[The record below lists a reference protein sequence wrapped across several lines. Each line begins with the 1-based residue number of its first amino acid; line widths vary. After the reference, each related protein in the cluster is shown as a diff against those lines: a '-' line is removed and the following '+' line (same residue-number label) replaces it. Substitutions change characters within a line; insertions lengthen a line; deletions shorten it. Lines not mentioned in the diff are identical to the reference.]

1 MEKGNFVEIYITDIT
16 DDGKGIGHYDGMAVF
31 VDKTVP
37 GDTVKAKV
45 TKTKKRYAFA
55 ELTEIVTPS
64 ENRIA
69 AACPYFG
76 KCGGCALQELDY
88 KAQLELKKN
97 HVVNK
102 LERIGGLENPV
113 VRDIIPCYE
122 DDSEKP
128 MLRYR
133 NKAVFSVARSPKGA
147 FVGFKMRG
155 SNMIVNIHDCLLQK
169 QAVMAVA
176 RAVRECIDKNLI
188 TVYDEKK
195 KKGIL
200 REVTVKVCEGSGEMM
215 VVLTVADKRVNNL
228 EQIIYAIDDAINE
241 AEANIPEDSR
251 FFLESVILELKRND
265 IHEPA
270 KEYIVAAGSKTI
282 KDYVP
287 YGEDMFSEDPERLVA
302 YEISAPAFYQVNT
315 RQMVNLYKKAAE
327 YANLSGGETLFDIYC
342 GIGTIGLS
350 MTDKTG
356 MIVGIEDV
364 KGAVI
369 DANRNAVI
377 NGIVNA
383 RYYTGKAE
391 DIMPRLLDKEDPIYA
406 DYIDND
412 KERIAIIDPPRA
424 GCDENLLKSLAGSEP
439 SRIVYISCDPGTLAR
454 DIGMLDELGYVF
466 VEATPCDM
474 FPFTMGIETVALL
487 NMK

>member
-1 MEKGNFVEIYITDIT
+1 MVKGNFIDLHITDIT
-16 DDGKGIGHYDGMAVF
+16 DDGKGIGHYEGMAVF

-55 ELTEIVTPS
+55 ELVEVITPS
-64 ENRIA
+64 EDRVEA
-69 AACPYFG
+69 ECPYFG
-76 KCGGCALQELDY
+76 RCGGCALSELNY
-88 KAQLELKKN
+88 KAQCELKRT

-102 LERIGGLENPV
+102 LERIGGIENPV
-113 VRDIIPCYE
+113 VRDIIPCTEE
-122 DDSEKP
+122 DSDEV
-128 MLRYR
+128 MTRYR
-133 NKAVFSVARSPKGA
+133 NKAVFAVAKSPKGA
-147 FVGFKMRG
+147 FVGFRMRG
-155 SNMIVNIHDCLLQK
+155 SNMIVNVYDCLLQK
-169 QAVMAVA
+169 KAVMAVA
-176 RAVRECIDKNLI
+176 KAVKESIDKNLI
-188 TVYDEKK
+188 SVYDEKK
-195 KKGIL
+195 KKGLL
-200 REVTVKVCEGSGEMM
+200 REVTVKACEGSGEMM
-215 VVLTVADKRVNNL
+215 VVLTVSNKKVDNL
-228 EQIIYAIDDAINE
+228 EKIIYAIDDAIND
-241 AEANIPEDSR
+241 AEADIPEDSR
-251 FFLESVILELKRND
+251 FFLESVILEIKRGD

-270 KEYIVAAGSKTI
+270 NDYVVAAGSKTI

-287 YGEDMFSEDPERLVA
+287 FGEEVFTEDTDKMVA

-315 RQMVNLYKKAAE
+315 RQMVNLYRKAAE
-327 YANLSGGETLFDIYC
+327 YADLKGGETLFDIYC

-350 MTDKTG
+350 MADKTG

-391 DIMPRLLDKEDPIYA
+391 DIMPRLFDKEDKIYA

-412 KERIAIIDPPRA
+412 RERVAIIDPPRG
-424 GCDENLLKSLAGSEP
+424 GCDENLLKSLADSEP

-454 DIGMLDELGYVF
+454 DIKVLDELGYEF
-466 VEATPCDM
+466 AEATPCDM
-474 FPFTMGIETVALL
+474 FPQTMGIETVALL
-487 NMK
+487 NRK

>member
-1 MEKGNFVEIYITDIT
+1 MEKGNFVQLYITDLT
-16 DDGKGIGHYDGMAVF
+16 DDGKGIGHVDGMAVF

-45 TKTKKRYAFA
+45 TKVKKRYAFA
-55 ELTEIVTPS
+55 DMAELITPS
-64 ENRIA
+64 ENRVS

-76 KCGGCALQELDY
+76 KCGGCALSEINYD
-88 KAQLELKKN
+88 AQLELKRN
-97 HVVNK
+97 HVINK
-102 LERIGGLENPV
+102 LERIGGLENPKV
-113 VRDIIPCYE
+113 CDIIPCKE
-122 DDSEKP
+122 DDEP

-133 NKAVFSVARSPKGA
+133 NKAVFAVGKGPKGA
-147 FVGFKMRG
+147 YVGFKMRG
-155 SNMIVNIHDCLLQK
+155 SNMIVNVHDCLLQK
-169 QAVMAVA
+169 QAVMSVA
-176 RAVRECIDKNLI
+176 TALRECINQNLI
-188 TVYDEKK
+188 SVYDEKK
-195 KKGIL
+195 KKGLL
-200 REVTVKVCEGSGEMM
+200 REVTVKACEGSGEMM
-215 VVLTVADKRVNNL
+215 VVLTVANKKVDNL
-228 EQIIYAIDDAINE
+228 EKIIYAIDDAINE

-251 FFLESVILELKRND
+251 FFLESVILEIKRGD
-265 IHEPA
+265 IHDPA
-270 KEYIVAAGSKTI
+270 NDYVVAAGSKTI

-287 YGEDMFSEDPERLVA
+287 FGEDVYSEDKLVA

-327 YANLSGGETLFDIYC
+327 YANLKGGETLFDIYC

-350 MTDKTG
+350 MADKTG

-391 DIMPRLLDKEDPIYA
+391 EIMPRLLDPEDKIYA
-406 DYIDND
+406 DYIAND
-412 KERIAIIDPPRA
+412 AERIVIIDPPRA
-424 GCDENLLKSLAGSEP
+424 GCDENLLRSLAGSNP
-439 SRIVYISCDPGTLAR
+439 TRIVYISCDPGTLAR
-454 DIGMLDELGYVF
+454 DIKILGELGYEF
-466 VEATPCDM
+466 KEATPCDM

-487 NMK
+487 EK